1 MELIDYNPRFGRWTF
16 AGDDPH
22 TGDTIIRELFDKN
35 HALAVRDR
43 AQLLAADKLA
53 RGEDMRLA
61 FSLPPYVQVEMMDK
75 WGVDCRNRDH
85 WDRVFDLVRTE
96 YPHLLVN
103 T

>member
-1 MELIDYNPRFGRWTF
+1 MELIDYNPMFGRWTF

-22 TGDTIIRELFDKN
+22 NGDTIIREVYDKT
-35 HALAVRDR
+35 HALAVKDR
-43 AQLLAADKLA
+43 AQLLASEKLA

-61 FSLPPYVQVEMMDK
+61 FSLPPFVQVEMMEK
-75 WGVDCRNRDH
+75 WGVDPRNRDH
-85 WDRVFDLVRTE
+85 WEKIFDLVRTE